1 MMIIVKIAL
10 VCMLKI
16 GGENIG
22 STDSS
27 TLDTISLGIRE
38 ASIRGGQLLD
48 LMDAL
53 RLIFFFFNRTYLLI
67 DGIPI
72 KIEMILAHDVFK
84 LMIKSG
90 VNEEYNLKLVK
101 TALDI
106 CYSHIAANIIQA
118 HKNVIHQ
125 DEWV

>member
-48 LMDAL
+48 LMDDL
-53 RLIFFFFNRTYLLI
+53 RFFFFLNMTYLSI

-72 KIEMILAHDVFK
+72 KMKMILAHDVFK
-84 LMIKSG
+84 LMTKSG

-106 CYSHIAANIIQA
+106 CYCHIAANIIQA

-125 DEWV
+125 DELV